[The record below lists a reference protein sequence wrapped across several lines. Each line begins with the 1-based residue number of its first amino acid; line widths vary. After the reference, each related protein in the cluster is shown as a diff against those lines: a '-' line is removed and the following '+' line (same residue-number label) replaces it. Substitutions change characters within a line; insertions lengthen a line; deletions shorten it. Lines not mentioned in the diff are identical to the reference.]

1 MSTFIIKQSQDD
13 LHIDNKLQSTSMNA
27 FKFAWN
33 KYKSYYPIF
42 EKEEHFKSY
51 NQSVAAHTRTWTMER
66 LMCSKPAMMKYEAT
80 LLIVCCSCRH
90 SGNELL
96 LSIYKWAAPGI
107 EPGTSRTRSENHA
120 TRPSSQYIKFKQ
132 LFFIIK
138 QEPQTATAAHAPHA
152 HFEFGPKQ
160 LRALGVG
167 YFS

>member
-1 MSTFIIKQSQDD
+1 
-13 LHIDNKLQSTSMNA
+13 MNA

-132 LFFIIK
+132 LFFIVK

-152 HFEFGPKQ
+152 PFEFGPKQ